1 MRRSQ
6 GLHGD
11 EVDFENTWATIEAAF
26 REIHTKNA
34 SKLSY
39 EELYRHAYRIVL
51 KKKGEQ
57 LYNKVHEFERG
68 WLASEV
74 RASIQQLLS
83 PNLLA
88 EAQGVGATSP
98 NERRVAGEKFLKG
111 LKQAWGDHQVCM
123 SMLADVLMYMVRS
136 TLSQTTPQREHLA
149 NADRIK
155 DRVYCADHRR
165 IPIYNAAMVLF
176 RDEILNSR
184 ISTTDVR
191 AILGLINHV
200 ILDQIQ
206 MERDGDVIDKQL
218 IKSCVWM
225 LEGLHEDENEGEE
238 QRLYNVSFEK
248 EYLDTSR
255 MFYRGESELLLRD
268 SDAGAYCTHARRRIY
283 EEDERC
289 KQTLLESTGPKIQK
303 VVEDE
308 LIKNRIHELVD
319 MESGVRFMVDND
331 RLEELNLIY
340 DLNARV
346 DDKKT
351 QITQAIQKRIVDMG
365 TDINNDAVAA
375 SQAPALVPAA
385 DPAEKGKGAAQ
396 EKSLN
401 QQTVA
406 AIKWVEDVLAL
417 KDKFDKIWKTSFLS
431 DLLLQQA
438 ITRSFGDFINSPT
451 FPRSSEYIS
460 LFIDE
465 NMKKGIKGKTEM
477 EVDTVLEKAIVLLRY
492 VQDKDLFERY
502 YKKHLCRRL
511 LMNKS
516 VSNEVEKQMISK
528 MKIELGNNFTL
539 KLEAMFKDMTISE
552 ELTAGFKKHVEG
564 LGEKD
569 PKRIELAI
577 NVLTSMTWP
586 LESMGGTVAEE
597 EASRPRCNF
606 PTAVEKIKR
615 GFEKFYSQKHSGRQ
629 LTWLANMGSAD
640 IRAVF
645 PKAVQKDG
653 SFKERRH
660 DLNVS
665 TYGMVILLLFNEL
678 PADRYLTFEEIQ
690 AQTNIPHSDLIRNL
704 QSLAVAPKTRIL
716 IKEPMSKDVKP
727 TDRFS
732 FNEGFSGKFVKIKV
746 GVVSGGNKVESD
758 RERRETEKKNDD
770 SRGFCVE
777 AAVVRIMKYV
787 SITNLKQHWLTN
799 SQTTQRTPTSTACLR
814 DARPIVWAIQARGQ
828 HDQEADRVPH
838 RARIS
843 RAHRRRE
850 SGFVSL
856 SSVRSTFGA
865 HLLAY
870 GRIVYLSFTADY
882 HTAHA

>member
-1 MRRSQ
+1 MIAGRGRQRIRPPRR

-11 EVDFENTWATIEAAF
+11 EIDFENTWATIEAAF

-57 LYNKVHEFERG
+57 LYNKVHGFERG

-88 EAQGVGATSP
+88 EAQGAGATSP

-123 SMLADVLMYMVRS
+123 SMLADVLMYM
-136 TLSQTTPQREHLA
+136 
-149 NADRIK
+149 

-176 RDEILNSR
+176 RDEILNSP
-184 ISTTDVR
+184 ISVIDAR

-225 LEGLHEDENEGEE
+225 LEGLHEDETESEE

-248 EYLDTSR
+248 DYLDTSR
-255 MFYRGESELLLRD
+255 LFYRGESERLLQD
-268 SDAGAYCTHARRRIY
+268 SDAGAYCSHARRRIY

-308 LIKNRIHELVD
+308 LIKNRIHELVE

-331 RLEELNLIY
+331 RLDELNLVY
-340 DLNARV
+340 DLNMRV
-346 DDKKT
+346 DAKKT
-351 QITQAIQKRIVDMG
+351 EITRAIQKRIFDMG
-365 TDINNDAVAA
+365 TGINNDAVAA
-375 SQAPALVPAA
+375 SQAPVSVPAA
-385 DPAEKGKGAAQ
+385 DPAEKAKGVAQ

-417 KDKFDKIWKTSFLS
+417 KDKFDKIWRDSFDS
-431 DLLLQQA
+431 DPLLQQA

-552 ELTAGFKKHVEG
+552 ELTAGFKKHVDG

-606 PTAVEKIKR
+606 PLAVEKIKR

-678 PADRYLTFEEIQ
+678 PTDKYLTFEEIQ
-690 AQTNIPHSDLIRNL
+690 AQTNIPHSDLVRNL

-732 FNEGFSGKFVKIKV
+732 FNESFSGKFVKIKV

-770 SRGFCVE
+770 SRQFCIE
-777 AAVVRIMKYV
+777 AAVVRIMKQRKE
-787 SITNLKQHWLTN
+787 LQHQQLVAET
-799 SQTTQRTPTSTACLR
+799 L
-814 DARPIVWAIQARGQ
+814 GQ
-828 HDQEADRVPH
+828 LNGQFKPEVTMIKK
-838 RARIS
+838 RIES
-843 RAHRRRE
+843 LIERE
-850 SGFVSL
+850 YL
-856 SSVRSTFGA
+856 ERIDGA
-865 HLLAY
+865 KVDSYRYLA
-870 GRIVYLSFTADY
+870 
-882 HTAHA
+882 

>member
-1 MRRSQ
+1 MIAGRGRQRIRPPRR

-11 EVDFENTWATIEAAF
+11 EIDFENTWGTIEAAF

-51 KKKGEQ
+51 KKKGEN
-57 LYNKVHEFERG
+57 LYNKVHEFERN
-68 WLASEV
+68 WLSTEV
-74 RASIQQLLS
+74 RSTIQQLLS
-83 PNLLA
+83 PNLLVN
-88 EAQGVGATSP
+88 AQSVSGTTA

-111 LKQAWGDHQVCM
+111 LRQAWGDHQICT
-123 SMLADVLMYMVRS
+123 SMLADVLMYM
-136 TLSQTTPQREHLA
+136 
-149 NADRIK
+149 

-165 IPIYNAAMVLF
+165 PSIYNAAMVLF
-176 RDEILNSR
+176 RDEILNST
-184 ISTTDVR
+184 ISAADART
-191 AILGLINHV
+191 ILGLLNHIV
-200 ILDQIQ
+200 LDQIQ

-225 LEGLHEDENEGEE
+225 LEGLHEGEMESEE
-238 QRLYNVSFEK
+238 QRLYNTSFEK
-248 EYLDTSR
+248 EYLDTSSI
-255 MFYRGESELLLRD
+255 FYRGESELLLRD
-268 SDAGAYCTHARRRIY
+268 SHAGAYCKHARRRIY

-308 LIKNRIHELVD
+308 LIKNRIHELVE
-319 MESGVRFMVDND
+319 MESGVRFMIDNH

-340 DLNARV
+340 DLNRRV
-346 DDKKT
+346 DDKKAET
-351 QITQAIQKRIVDMG
+351 TRAIQQRIVDMG
-365 TDINNDAVAA
+365 SDINKDAIAA
-375 SQAPALVPAA
+375 SQAPAVVPTA
-385 DPAEKGKGAAQ
+385 DPAEKGKAPAQ
-396 EKSLN
+396 DKSLN
-401 QQTVA
+401 LQTVA

-417 KDKFDKIWKTSFLS
+417 KDRFDSIWRDSFES
-431 DLLLQQA
+431 DPLLQQA
-438 ITRSFGDFINSPT
+438 QTRSFTEFINSPT

-465 NMKKGIKGKTEM
+465 NMKKGIKGKNEA
-477 EVDTVLEKAIVLLRY
+477 EIDAVLEKAIVLLRY

-516 VSNEVEKQMISK
+516 ISNEVEKQMISK

-569 PKRIELAI
+569 PKRIELSI

-586 LESMGGTVAEE
+586 LETMGGVAADEE
-597 EASRPRCNF
+597 DQRPRCNY
-606 PTAVEKIKR
+606 PVVVDKLKR

-640 IRAVF
+640 IKAVF
-645 PKAVQKDG
+645 PKVPQKDG

-678 PADRYLTFEEIQ
+678 APGQHMTFEEIQ
-690 AQTNIPHSDLIRNL
+690 AQTNIPSSDLIRNL

-727 TDRFS
+727 TDRFF
-732 FNEGFSGKFVKIKV
+732 FNESFQGKFVKIKV

-770 SRGFCVE
+770 SRGFCIE
-777 AAVVRIMKYV
+777 AAVVRIMKQRKEL
-787 SITNLKQHWLTN
+787 SHQQLMSETL
-799 SQTTQRTPTSTACLR
+799 SQL
-814 DARPIVWAIQARGQ
+814 VGQ
-828 HDQEADRVPH
+828 FKPEVNMVKKRIESLIEREYLERV
-838 RARIS
+838 
-843 RAHRRRE
+843 E
-850 SGFVSL
+850 
-856 SSVRSTFGA
+856 GA
-865 HLLAY
+865 QIDSYRYLA
-870 GRIVYLSFTADY
+870 
-882 HTAHA
+882 

>member
-1 MRRSQ
+1 MPPTQ

-11 EVDFENTWATIEAAF
+11 ELDFENTWATIEAAF

-51 KKKGEQ
+51 KKKGED
-57 LYNKVHEFERG
+57 LYNKVHDFESN
-68 WLASEV
+68 WLSSEV

-88 EAQGVGATSP
+88 NAQSVGGTTT

-111 LKQAWGDHQVCM
+111 LNQAWGDHRVCT
-123 SMLADVLMYMVRS
+123 SMLADVLMYM
-136 TLSQTTPQREHLA
+136 
-149 NADRIK
+149 

-165 IPIYNAAMVLF
+165 PSIFHAAMVLF
-176 RDEILNSR
+176 RDQILHSQV
-184 ISTTDVR
+184 SETDTR
-191 AILGLINHV
+191 AVLGLLNHI

-206 MERDGDVIDKQL
+206 MERDGDVIDKHL
-218 IKSCVWM
+218 IRSCVRM
-225 LEGLHEDENEGEE
+225 LDELHQDEIESEG
-238 QRLYNVSFEK
+238 QRLYNTSFEK

-255 MFYRGESELLLRD
+255 TFYRIESELLLRD
-268 SDAGAYCTHARRRIY
+268 SNAGVYCKHARRRIY

-289 KQTLLESTGPKIQK
+289 KQTLLESTGPRIQK

-308 LIKNRIHELVD
+308 LIKNRIHELVE
-319 MESGVRFMVDND
+319 MESGVRFMINND

-340 DLNARV
+340 DLNKRV
-346 DDKKT
+346 DDKKVET
-351 QITQAIQKRIVDMG
+351 TRSIQKRIVDMG
-365 TDINNDAVAA
+365 SDINNDAIAA
-375 SQAPALVPAA
+375 SQAPATVPPA
-385 DPAEKGKGAAQ
+385 DSADKVKGAVQ
-396 EKSLN
+396 EKNLN

-406 AIKWVEDVLAL
+406 AIKWVEDVLSL
-417 KDKFDKIWKTSFLS
+417 KDKFDKIWRESFES
-431 DLLLQQA
+431 DPLLQQA
-438 ITRSFGDFINSPT
+438 QTRSFAEFINSPT

-465 NMKKGIKGKTEM
+465 NMKKGIKGKTET
-477 EVDTVLEKAIVLLRY
+477 EIDVVLDKAIILLRY

-516 VSNEVEKQMISK
+516 ISNEVEKQMISK

-564 LGEKD
+564 LGDKD

-586 LESMGGTVAEE
+586 LETMGGAAADEE
-597 EASRPRCNF
+597 DQRPRCNF
-606 PTAVEKIKR
+606 PAVVEKVKR
-615 GFEKFYSQKHSGRQ
+615 GFEKFYSEKHSGRQ

-640 IRAVF
+640 IKAVF
-645 PKAVQKDG
+645 PRVQQKDG

-678 PADRYLTFEEIQ
+678 PVDQHLTFEEIQ
-690 AQTNIPHSDLIRNL
+690 ARTNIPDNDLVRNL

-732 FNEGFSGKFVKIKV
+732 FNEGFNGKFVKIKV
-746 GVVSGGNKVESD
+746 GVVSSGNKVESD

-770 SRGFCVE
+770 SRQFCIE
-777 AAVVRIMKYV
+777 AAVVRIMK
-787 SITNLKQHWLTN
+787 
-799 SQTTQRTPTSTACLR
+799 QRKELSHQQLVMETL
-814 DARPIVWAIQARGQ
+814 GQ
-828 HDQEADRVPH
+828 LAAQFKPEVNMIKK
-838 RARIS
+838 RIES
-843 RAHRRRE
+843 LIERE
-850 SGFVSL
+850 YL
-856 SSVRSTFGA
+856 ERMEGA
-865 HLLAY
+865 KVDSYRYLA
-870 GRIVYLSFTADY
+870 
-882 HTAHA
+882 